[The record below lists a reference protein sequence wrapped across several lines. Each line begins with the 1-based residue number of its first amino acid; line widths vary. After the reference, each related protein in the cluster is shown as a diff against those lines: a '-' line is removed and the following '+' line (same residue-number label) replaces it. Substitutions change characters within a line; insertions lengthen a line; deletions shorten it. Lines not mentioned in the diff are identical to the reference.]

1 MSETPGKSFT
11 WWNVATLASGMELRI
26 PVHRIVGAKPGPT
39 LGITAGI
46 HGDEYLPLEVV
57 RQVVQQTDP
66 AALSGTLIVVPVVN
80 PLAIESQTRNTPMD
94 MLNLNRV
101 FPGDPNGWVTE
112 LLAST
117 LCEHLLPEIQYLVD
131 FHAGGAQPIVDYV
144 YIQNDEGMSRAF
156 GFPVMYRPPHPFE
169 GTLTDV
175 AQKSDIK
182 CVVIEMGGGMIEN
195 DIYLERGLRGVWNV
209 MKYLKMIEGEI
220 QMPAKQTVV
229 TEMRVI
235 RPHHGGLL
243 YPGVKFPDVGKVVP
257 GNTLLGTVIS
267 PYTFEVLEEIRSP
280 FERGLMIL
288 LRPTITKVHPGDYA
302 YMVANADG
310 AEA

>member
-1 MSETPGKSFT
+1 
-11 WWNVATLASGMELRI
+11 
-26 PVHRIVGAKPGPT
+26 
-39 LGITAGI
+39 
-46 HGDEYLPLEVV
+46 
-57 RQVVQQTDP
+57 VVQQLDP
-66 AALSGTLIVVPVVN
+66 AQLSGTVIALPVVN

-101 FPGDPNGWVTE
+101 FPGDANGWVTE
-112 LLAST
+112 LIAAVVVDKF
-117 LCEHLLPEIQYLVD
+117 LPEISHLVD

-144 YIQNDEGMSRAF
+144 YIQNDEEMSRAF
-156 GFPVMYRPPHPFE
+156 GFAAMYRPPHPFE

-175 AQKSDIK
+175 AQKKGVK
-182 CVVIEMGGGMIEN
+182 CIVIEMGGGMIEN
-195 DIYLERGLRGVWNV
+195 DIYLERGVRGVWNV
-209 MKYLKMIEGEI
+209 IKYLKMIPGE
-220 QMPAKQTVV
+220 PVVPEKQIVF

-243 YPGVKFPDVGKVVP
+243 YPGVKFSDINTVVP
-257 GNTLLGTVIS
+257 KDTLLGSVIS

-302 YMVANADG
+302 YMVANADVG
-310 AEA
+310 